1 MQAHRIPTAASNLS
15 GHRGGLGFGI
25 AVMEGY
31 AGALARQPHSDGA
44 ADTTAGAG
52 YQRHLALEWFHCQ
65 DAPSFRPR
73 ETISRGQHTTPEHFK
88 RAATKTRIDLA
99 ITRRPDET

>member
-1 MQAHRIPTAASNLS
+1 MQAHRIPTAGGNLS
-15 GHRGGLGFGI
+15 GHRVGLGFGI

-31 AGALARQPHSDGA
+31 AGALARQPQSDGA
-44 ADTTAGAG
+44 ADTAAGAG

-65 DAPSFRPR
+65 DAPSFRPHG
-73 ETISRGQHTTPEHFK
+73 TISCGQHTTPEHFK